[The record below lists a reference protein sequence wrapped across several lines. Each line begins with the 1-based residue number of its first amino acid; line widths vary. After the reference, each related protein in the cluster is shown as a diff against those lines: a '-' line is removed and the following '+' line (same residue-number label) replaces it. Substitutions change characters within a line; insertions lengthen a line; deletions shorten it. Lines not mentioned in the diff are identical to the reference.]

1 MKRTKRIA
9 VIVLVLCLILLTAI
23 FACTAQSNVNDADKT
38 FAVTIL
44 DEEGKAVEGAE
55 LFLYSFLDEK
65 VVASERTDS
74 EGKAQMRY
82 YPDPDDLEPSKF
94 IHGDYIIYTVKD
106 GYTSP
111 EYSMTK
117 IYCSS
122 DYCSE
127 DEMEFS
133 HKLNAEKHVIKLEKE
148 RTASGLKDAAAASK
162 EDLAKQVII
171 DKVREELIAEKK
183 LTKEAPIHV
192 LTEEDYRIFEEKG
205 IATEAE
211 LKSINADESRQSI
224 MASSSSE
231 LNNKVTPIIKVH
243 ATKAAKIVVKLK
255 TSDGV
260 KVEVGV
266 KASGGSDGYQIS
278 GSRTRTLG
286 SSIMTYPEYTTT
298 KSGACKV
305 FNTRATYTTWQTTTY
320 DEGSVK
326 DHIGIKS
333 LNGGMALD
341 NNGQPSYDKE
351 TTCSACNKTFSS
363 AAAYDYN
370 VDIGSGSSLVLEKMR
385 NKTIDLGLHVSFA
398 DLGANLGVSS
408 VTGSETSIKY
418 TAKTG
423 YALRLYSN
431 NGKTW
436 HCTQKTL

>member
-23 FACTAQSNVNDADKT
+23 FACTALSNVDEADKT

-44 DEEGKAVEGAE
+44 DEEGKAVEDAE

-65 VVASERTDS
+65 VVASEKTNS
-74 EGKAQMRY
+74 EGNAQMQY
-82 YPDPDDLEPSKF
+82 YPNLDGVEPSKF

-133 HKLNAEKHVIKLEKE
+133 HRLNGEKHVIKLKKE
-148 RTASGLKDAAAASK
+148 PTASEMKDAATASK
-162 EDLAKQVII
+162 EELAKQVIM
-171 DKVREELIAEKK
+171 DKVRKELIAEKK

-192 LTEEDYRIFEEKG
+192 LTEEDYRIFEKKG

-224 MASSSSE
+224 MASSGSG

-243 ATKAAKIVVKLK
+243 ATKAAKIVAKLK

-266 KASGGSDGYQIS
+266 KASGGSGGYQIS

-286 SSIMTYPEYTTT
+286 SITTYPEYTTT

-320 DEGSVK
+320 YGGSVK

-351 TTCSACNKTFSS
+351 TTCFACNKTFTS

-370 VDIGSGSSLVLEKMR
+370 IDIGSGSSLVLEKMR
-385 NKTIDLGLHVSFA
+385 NKTIDLGLNVFFA

-408 VTGSETSIKY
+408 VTGAETSIMY

-423 YALRLYSN
+423 YALRLYSS